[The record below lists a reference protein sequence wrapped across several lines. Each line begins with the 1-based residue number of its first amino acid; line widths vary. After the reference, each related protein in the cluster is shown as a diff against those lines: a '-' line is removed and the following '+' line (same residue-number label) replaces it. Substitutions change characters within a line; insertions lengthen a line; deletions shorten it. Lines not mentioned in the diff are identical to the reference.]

1 MRSRGIESDL
11 LLKGKGECRKEG
23 LRRRAGLD
31 AVTRRKAE
39 GRILRIILHSP
50 FYREADTL
58 FCYVSY
64 KDEVD
69 TRKLIE
75 AALKDGKRVCC
86 PKVENDGRSMA
97 FYGIDSLEELTEGFH
112 GIWEPVGTGHPC
124 FPAKGGLVIMPGCA
138 FDRNRRRLGYGGGFY
153 DRFLAGYEEAGAV
166 KAAVCFSCQILP
178 YLPEEETD
186 IRPDWLITE
195 EGIW

>member
-1 MRSRGIESDL
+1 MRSRGIEPEPIA
-11 LLKGKGECRKEG
+11 KGKKEYRKEG

-31 AVTRRKAE
+31 GVTRRAAE
-39 GRILRIILHSP
+39 AKILHIVLHSP
-50 FYREADTL
+50 FYRKADTL
-58 FCYVSY
+58 FLYVSY
-64 KDEVD
+64 GDEVD
-69 TRKLIE
+69 THRLME

-86 PKVENDGRSMA
+86 PKVANDDRSMA
-97 FYGIDSLEELTEGFH
+97 FYRIDSLEELAEGFH
-112 GIWEPVGTGHPC
+112 GIWEPAGKGQPC
-124 FPAKGGLVIMPGCA
+124 LPAKDSLVIMPGCA
-138 FDRNRRRLGYGGGFY
+138 FDRDRRRIGYGGGFY
-153 DRFLAGYEEAGAV
+153 DRFLAGCEEEGVV